1 MMMAI
6 PIIQINELLRLLRAS
21 LVASAAFSLVTPVS
35 ATKVMPKIAIAPMG
49 MALPMMPA
57 MMPTNNAK
65 RCHAS
70 GDTPCGT
77 GMTNQIISVSASATA
92 AGIGLKPMLSLL
104 V

>member
-6 PIIQINELLRLLRAS
+6 PIIQMSELLRLLKAS

-35 ATKVMPKIAIAPMG
+35 ATKVMPKIAMAPIG

-70 GDTPCGT
+70 GDTP
-77 GMTNQIISVSASATA
+77 
-92 AGIGLKPMLSLL
+92 
-104 V
+104 